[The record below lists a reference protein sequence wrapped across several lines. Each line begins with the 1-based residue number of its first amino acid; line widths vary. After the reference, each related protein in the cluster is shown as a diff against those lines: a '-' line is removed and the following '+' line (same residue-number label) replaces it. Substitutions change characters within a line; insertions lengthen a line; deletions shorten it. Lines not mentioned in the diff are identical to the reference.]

1 MGTPMAVN
9 FANLFMSK
17 FESDMLNDYEAQYG
31 CHPAYWARFIDE
43 VFFIW
48 TGEEES

>member
-17 FESDMLNDYEAQYG
+17 FESDLLNDYEAQYG
-31 CHPAYWARFIDE
+31 CHPAY
-43 VFFIW
+43 
-48 TGEEES
+48 